1 MHRRTPRCSCPT
13 VGSSSTSTTA
23 PRARVTLVPSPSPAL
38 RPWNGRPSCCFDEPL
53 VVAQV
58 GGPFPSSS
66 VRSVHSLG
74 MRFVAAADGQLP
86 GVPTIAATPTHVAP
100 GVSADASC
108 ATSSRP
114 RHRSPTPPAARH
126 SSADDKWE
134 DCSPR
139 GPATSATATTG
150 SCCCV
155 SFRPRCLPPDL
166 LHAYNPPRSTSTRRC
181 PRPISWWRRRPRVS
195 STLSDPFFRTS
206 DPIIRTVLF

>member
-1 MHRRTPRCSCPT
+1 MQTPKVKVRMRPPFEILTQAIPGFPLWLSELNRRAKGSSAMHRRTPRCSCQT
-13 VGSSSTSTTA
+13 VGLSSTSTTA

-38 RPWNGRPSCCFDEPL
+38 RPWNGCPSCCFDEPL

-74 MRFVAAADGQLP
+74 MRFVAAADGQLL

-100 GVSADASC
+100 GVSTDASC

-114 RHRSPTPPAARH
+114 LHRSPTPPAARH

-155 SFRPRCLPPDL
+155 S
-166 LHAYNPPRSTSTRRC
+166 
-181 PRPISWWRRRPRVS
+181 V
-195 STLSDPFFRTS
+195 
-206 DPIIRTVLF
+206 